1 MKTIRIIT
9 IFLAICIALG
19 ACANSSPKAP
29 RRAKNK
35 KEYPC
40 AEIMVS
46 YLCHEEH
53 LKTDAKAYTAE
64 YQMILLANGTES
76 KFYNAKCEYI
86 DSLRSTP
93 SGKRM
98 YREIFSNIS
107 RKYAETGVF
116 DDSALP
122 ENRMFIF
129 KSRNDSITSLFD
141 RNGSSSAHYYTEPL
155 GGMQWQIV
163 DSTRMILGYECVMAE
178 TDFRGRHWTAWFAPE
193 IPLQDGPWKLCGLP
207 GLILEAADST
217 GQHSFTAD
225 GIESSDME
233 MTPVYNME
241 SYEKVSRIE
250 MLAAQREFLLKGDT
264 MSRMLIQNAP
274 DGSKIDMPEPEYEKN
289 PDLHIDFLETDYH

>member
-9 IFLAICIALG
+9 IFLALCIALG
-19 ACANSSPKAP
+19 ACAKASPKAP

-35 KEYPC
+35 KEYPH

-116 DDSALP
+116 DDS
-122 ENRMFIF
+122 EI
-129 KSRNDSITSLFD
+129 
-141 RNGSSSAHYYTEPL
+141 
-155 GGMQWQIV
+155 
-163 DSTRMILGYECVMAE
+163 
-178 TDFRGRHWTAWFAPE
+178 GRAS
-193 IPLQDGPWKLCGLP
+193 C
-207 GLILEAADST
+207 
-217 GQHSFTAD
+217 
-225 GIESSDME
+225 
-233 MTPVYNME
+233 
-241 SYEKVSRIE
+241 
-250 MLAAQREFLLKGDT
+250 RERVCL
-264 MSRMLIQNAP
+264 
-274 DGSKIDMPEPEYEKN
+274 YV
-289 PDLHIDFLETDYH
+289 